1 MPIASK
7 KYPSDGAFAGCQ
19 TFWESWYL
27 HDRADRQ
34 DPLLAI
40 EQRLIVDLRRDL
52 SDKLSPDI
60 DAGYAFNRF
69 LGVGDGMGNTQ

>member
-27 HDRADRQ
+27 HDTADRQ
-34 DPLLAI
+34 DPLLASSSGSSSI
-40 EQRLIVDLRRDL
+40 FDVTSQTNLPLISTLAMRLTASLE
-52 SDKLSPDI
+52 
-60 DAGYAFNRF
+60 
-69 LGVGDGMGNTQ
+69 